1 MKFLSPVLLVCR
13 SESFNFLG
21 LHCLRII
28 GLRRVMA
35 TVQEGKELN
44 RLISALSPALIIIDA
59 NFYWESTPRRIG
71 LLLRDRPELNIA
83 VCNFNTVQPERL
95 VDFLRFGA
103 RSVIDFN
110 YGVGKFRRGITQT
123 IHNQA
128 YTSGNV
134 QDAYDDLPD
143 NKPELR
149 VYTTARED
157 DVKRLMWKCRNSK
170 EIALILGMGVKTVE
184 THKTALF
191 ANYGVANVSE
201 FNRQCLL
208 LGEMGK
214 DDV

>member
-1 MKFLSPVLLVCR
+1 M
-13 SESFNFLG
+13 
-21 LHCLRII
+21 
-28 GLRRVMA
+28 
-35 TVQEGKELN
+35 N

-59 NFYWESTPRRIG
+59 NFYWDSTPRRIG

-83 VCNFNTVQPERL
+83 VCNFNTFQPERL

-110 YGVGKFRRGITQT
+110 FGVGKFRRGITQA
-123 IHNQA
+123 IHNHA

-134 QDAYDDLPD
+134 QDAFDGLSD

-149 VYTTARED
+149 VYTTAREE
-157 DVKRLMWKCRNSK
+157 DVKRLMWKCMKSK
-170 EIALILGMGVKTVE
+170 EMALVLGIGVKTVE
-184 THKTALF
+184 SHKTALF
-191 ANYGVANVSE
+191 ANYGVDSVSA

-214 DDV
+214 DDI